1 MPKYAE
7 GTEVPADR
15 SRLDIERTLQRYG
28 ATSFMYGWEG
38 TRAVVAFQM
47 KGRNVRFALPMPD
60 RNSREF
66 THTPSRNVLRSEK
79 QHQEAYEQAIR
90 QRWRALLLVVK
101 AKLEAVDCGI
111 TTFEQEFLANFI
123 LPDGRSVG
131 DEVVPRLDQAY
142 KDGGVPALLPGTGK

>member
-7 GTEVPADR
+7 GTEVPADK

-28 ATSFMYGWEG
+28 ASSFMYGWEG
-38 TRAVVAFQM
+38 SRAVVMFAM
-47 KGRNVRFALPMPD
+47 KGRNVRFVLPMPD
-60 RNSREF
+60 RSGQEF
-66 THTPSRNVLRSEK
+66 TLTPTGKARSANAA
-79 QHQEAYEQAIR
+79 QQAYEQATR

-111 TTFEQEFLANFI
+111 TTFDQEFLANFI

>member
-1 MPKYAE
+1 MPRYAE
-7 GTEVPADR
+7 WTEVPSDR

-47 KGRNVRFALPMPD
+47 QGRNVRFALPMPD
-60 RNSREF
+60 RNAHEF
-66 THTPSRNVLRSEK
+66 TQTPTGKPRSANAA
-79 QHQEAYEQAIR
+79 QQTYEQATR

-111 TTFEQEFLANFI
+111 TTFEQEFLANLV

-142 KDGGVPALLPGTGK
+142 RDGGLPALLPGTGE